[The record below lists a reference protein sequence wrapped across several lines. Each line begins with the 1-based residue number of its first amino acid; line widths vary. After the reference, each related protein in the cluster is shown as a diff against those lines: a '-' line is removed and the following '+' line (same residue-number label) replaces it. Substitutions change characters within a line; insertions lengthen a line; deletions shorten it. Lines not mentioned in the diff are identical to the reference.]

1 MVLLL
6 LEIWQWPVHW
16 IPATVYDAAARI
28 RTSLCSASRA
38 LPVSVVAH
46 TVPSTHQ
53 RRFYT
58 AVNIVLNICIK
69 HLYSQNVPE
78 TVRALQSALRRHT
91 WSAQL
96 LSGHVEA
103 QIMTHKSSHS
113 CVRGVPPTT
122 ACLLAVPGETNRSV
136 GWSSWRGA
144 LVEPP
149 VRPWAKMSPMCE
161 WIGVKCPVAC
171 EKPKEEDSVPSII
184 TKAYPGRSLE
194 LLPYHRT
201 PWLLQ
206 GTMVLVA

>member
-28 RTSLCSASRA
+28 RTSLCSASA

-58 AVNIVLNICIK
+58 AVNIVLNIC
-69 HLYSQNVPE
+69 
-78 TVRALQSALRRHT
+78 TVKMFLRRSARFT
-91 WSAQL
+91 PLSGAWSDSAQC
-96 LSGHVEA
+96 GHVEA
-103 QIMTHKSSHS
+103 QVMTHKSSHS

-122 ACLLAVPGETNRSV
+122 ACLLAVPGEINRSV

-206 GTMVLVA
+206 WTMVLVA